1 MVGMYLTT
9 GLGTGLGSGLV
20 VGLLAGL
27 VAGGLI
33 IGFTSGEG
41 EVLVTIICFN
51 GGRFQA
57 LTASFPVLVN
67 GNRMAKQTSK
77 NTAARIHQIRA
88 RKLVMEGLCPAS
100 SVSL

>member
-1 MVGMYLTT
+1 MVGMYLT
-9 GLGTGLGSGLV
+9 TGLGSGLV

-41 EVLVTIICFN
+41 EVLVTMFCSN

-67 GNRMAKQTSK
+67 GNRTAKQTSK